1 MKSRSFLAAVLACA
15 AAIAPGAAQQPSA
28 PPPAAPQTA
37 PEQPPLTFRV
47 EVNYVEVDAVV
58 TDAQGNPVTNLEI
71 TDFEVLEDGRPQKV
85 TAFSHVDIPVE
96 RAERPLFAAGPIEPD
111 VQANTT
117 PDGRLYLIVLDDLH
131 VSFANSPRVKMA
143 LRQFI
148 ERNFGTNDRAAVV
161 YTSGRG
167 QDSQDFTN
175 SPRLLLAAI
184 DRFTGRNLPSATE
197 ERLAGA
203 AATCGRVTSLAG
215 SGMSNDPCEAE
226 RGFNARTSMSSIRK
240 LADFMAGVR
249 GRRKTLLFLS
259 EGISYDTYDIFNNR
273 SASIVNDEI
282 RDAIAAA
289 TRANV
294 AIYAI
299 DPRGLVAFGD
309 ASIGG
314 GAAADDLPN
323 ASAPGTIDI
332 AARGFA
338 NELQLAQMS
347 LRTLAGETGGFAAV
361 NRNDFADAFARIVRE
376 NSSYY
381 VLGYYPANDRR
392 DGRFRKIE
400 VRVKRPGLQVRSRQG
415 YVAPRGRAPAQP
427 RVTAANAAI
436 GAANE
441 AMGSP
446 IPIGGV
452 PITVFAAPFK
462 GAAPNAAVALAVEIG
477 IDNFRLTEGNGTIN
491 GRAEVTFA
499 TTDREGKPRGGG
511 RHAVDLTLKPET
523 LAQTKE
529 RGLRVVS
536 QVDLPPG
543 RYQLRVA
550 VGEEG
555 GRAGSVLYDL
565 EVPDFYRGP
574 LTMSGVAVT
583 SALSRQTPT
592 VLPKNPLADFLPGP
606 PTTAREFSRDD
617 ELALFAE
624 FYENAPGAPPH
635 RMDITTTLRDSTGR
649 VVTQNTD
656 ERSSTELQG
665 KQGGYGYSARLPL
678 KTLEPGVYVVRV
690 EGRSRLGGDRDQT
703 IGRDVQI
710 TVR

>member
-1 MKSRSFLAAVLACA
+1 
-15 AAIAPGAAQQPSA
+15 
-28 PPPAAPQTA
+28 
-37 PEQPPLTFRV
+37 
-47 EVNYVEVDAVV
+47 
-58 TDAQGNPVTNLEI
+58 
-71 TDFEVLEDGRPQKV
+71 
-85 TAFSHVDIPVE
+85 
-96 RAERPLFAAGPIEPD
+96 
-111 VQANTT
+111 
-117 PDGRLYLIVLDDLH
+117 
-131 VSFANSPRVKMA
+131 
-143 LRQFI
+143 
-148 ERNFGTNDRAAVV
+148 
-161 YTSGRG
+161 
-167 QDSQDFTN
+167 
-175 SPRLLLAAI
+175 
-184 DRFTGRNLPSATE
+184 
-197 ERLAGA
+197 
-203 AATCGRVTSLAG
+203 
-215 SGMSNDPCEAE
+215 MSNDPCEAE
-226 RGFNARTSMSSIRK
+226 RGFNARTAMTSIRK

-249 GRRKTLLFLS
+249 GRRKTLLYIS
-259 EGISYDTYDIFNNR
+259 EGISYDTFDIFNNR

-299 DPRGLVAFGD
+299 DPRGLAALAD

-314 GAAADDLPN
+314 GVADDLPN
-323 ASAPGTIDI
+323 ADGNANARPIES

-381 VLGYYPANDRR
+381 VLGYYPANERR

-427 RVTAANAAI
+427 RATAANAAL

-441 AMGSP
+441 AMSSP
-446 IPIGGV
+446 IPIGGL

-462 GAAPNAAVALAVEIG
+462 GAAPNATVAIAVEIG
-477 IDNFRLTEGNGTIN
+477 IDNFKLTEGNGTIN

-511 RHAVDLTLKPET
+511 RHAVDLTLKPDT
-523 LAQTKE
+523 LAQTKQ

-555 GRAGSVLYDL
+555 GACGQRAVRPRGARLLSRAADHERHRPDLRLRQADAVGAAEEPARRLPPWTSNHRARVQSRRRAGAVCRVL
-565 EVPDFYRGP
+565 RKRAGR
-574 LTMSGVAVT
+574 A
-583 SALSRQTPT
+583 A
-592 VLPKNPLADFLPGP
+592 
-606 PTTAREFSRDD
+606 
-617 ELALFAE
+617 
-624 FYENAPGAPPH
+624 APHGHHDHA
-635 RMDITTTLRDSTGR
+635 
-649 VVTQNTD
+649 
-656 ERSSTELQG
+656 
-665 KQGGYGYSARLPL
+665 ARLDRP
-678 KTLEPGVYVVRV
+678 
-690 EGRSRLGGDRDQT
+690 RS
-703 IGRDVQI
+703 
-710 TVR
+710 